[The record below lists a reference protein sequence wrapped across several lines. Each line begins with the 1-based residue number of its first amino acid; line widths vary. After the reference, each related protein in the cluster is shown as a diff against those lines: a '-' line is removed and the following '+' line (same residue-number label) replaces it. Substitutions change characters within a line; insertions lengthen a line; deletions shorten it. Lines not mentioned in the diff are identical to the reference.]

1 MSEQQ
6 KQQTLN
12 ANHDA
17 SMGFIDLSVIHY
29 GENDQSMNKNNM
41 SDKMSFLDQ
50 INTDE
55 MNDMSIYST

>member
-1 MSEQQ
+1 
-6 KQQTLN
+6 
-12 ANHDA
+12 
-17 SMGFIDLSVIHY
+17 MGFIDLSVIHY